1 MKKIVSLVLALC
13 ILFAFA
19 VTAMADKLYSDRY
32 PDGIGGDYYFDSGA
46 TFYSGKPLTVKKGA
60 NITVDGFDITMLSD
74 SSLTV
79 EGNFSADVGDVSF
92 QGAVTVKNGGSCI
105 IKASNKVNAAV
116 DSFRLVV
123 ENGGY
128 FEVEA
133 PGMRSFTDNLDE
145 QNISYVKNGNKLII
159 DNREDP
165 AVGSAFS
172 EGNYLMIAIICCTGV
187 VVVASIVIANKKKK
201 AVAAVSETAE
211 TEETKE

>member
-19 VTAMADKLYSDRY
+19 VTAMADKLYSYGY
-32 PDGIGGDYYFDSGA
+32 PDGLDGNCYFGDGA
-46 TFYSGKPLTVKKGA
+46 TFYSEKPLTIKKSA
-60 NITVDGFDITMLSD
+60 DITVGGPDITMLSD

-133 PGMRSFTDNLDE
+133 PGMWSFTDNLDE

-159 DNREDP
+159 DKTENSK
-165 AVGSAFS
+165 VGLVLS
-172 EGNYLMIAIICCTGV
+172 EGNYMMIAIIGCIGA
-187 VVVASIVIANKKKK
+187 VVVAAVVIIAKKK
-201 AVAAVSETAE
+201 AHVSDVKN
-211 TEETKE
+211 KEKQDNG